1 MSPASAAGPSSAA
14 ASGRSQTVDEMLA
27 GSDRRE
33 VRRLPVLVRQA
44 FALVWKAAPRQLLL
58 SAKLQIVAGL
68 SLAAQLLVMRRVLVR
83 ITATEGL
90 PDLRAMTP
98 ELVIFGSL
106 VVVVGVA
113 AVAHREQQR
122 ILAEYVGSYTTQ
134 QVMEISTSVELIE
147 FDRPAF
153 YDRLERAR
161 INASVR
167 PLQIAQG
174 VLGLIGSATA
184 VVAVGAALL
193 TVEPLVAVVVGI
205 GALPSVFLNRLS
217 SRAFHKF
224 SVEQVPGDRRRMY
237 LYQTLSQKVEAQ
249 EIRAFGSG
257 DHLRSEYRRLY
268 EGRIAATRALA
279 RRRLLYGTGST
290 LVAACVTVGALI
302 MIVSFIRSGRI
313 GLGDAA
319 VAVGALFILAGRL
332 RGLIGSTG
340 TLYEGSL
347 FLQDFTDFLTIGRA
361 LSRGKEFGGPAPTFE
376 RLELDGVSFTYP
388 SRNEPSLRDVS
399 LSIRDGEVIALVGE
413 NGSGKTTLTKILAGL
428 YQPSR
433 GTMYLDGHDAAT
445 LDPAALR
452 AQVTVIFQDFSRY
465 FLTAHENIAIS
476 RISDVDDEVGV
487 RRAAALAGADAFL
500 STLPAGY
507 RTLLGPSFFGGS
519 DLSLGQWQRV
529 ALARAYFRDAPMLIL
544 DEPTASLDPR
554 GEYEVFQQVRALA
567 EGHTVVL
574 VSHRFS
580 SVRAADRILVLDDG
594 RLIEEGSHEELL
606 ERGGLYHELFT
617 MQAKGYE
624 ATAT

>member
-1 MSPASAAGPSSAA
+1 MSPASPAGPSSAA
-14 ASGRSQTVDEMLA
+14 ASGRSQTIDEILA

-58 SAKLQIVAGL
+58 SASLQIVAGL

-90 PDLRAMTP
+90 PDLAAMTP
-98 ELVIFGSL
+98 ELVIFGAL

-113 AVAHREQQR
+113 AVAQREQQG

-174 VLGLIGSATA
+174 ILGLVGSATA

-193 TVEPLVAVVVGI
+193 TLEPLVAVVVGI
-205 GALPSVFLNRLS
+205 GALPSVYLNRLS
-217 SRAFHKF
+217 SRAFHEF

-237 LYQTLSQKVEAQ
+237 LYKTLSQKVEAQ

-268 EGRIAATRALA
+268 ERRIAATRALA
-279 RRRLLYGTGST
+279 RRRLLYGTGSA
-290 LVAACVTVGALI
+290 LVAASVTTGALI
-302 MIVSFIRSGRI
+302 MLVFFIRSGRI

-340 TLYEGSL
+340 SLYEGSL

-361 LSRGKEFGGPAPTFE
+361 LSRGREPGGAVPTFE
-376 RLELDGVSFTYP
+376 RLELTGVSFTYP

-428 YQPSR
+428 YQPSK
-433 GTMYLDGHDAAT
+433 GTMYWDGRDAAT

-452 AQVTVIFQDFSRY
+452 AQVTVIFQDYSRY

-476 RISDVDDEVGV
+476 RISDVSDEDGV
-487 RRAAALAGADAFL
+487 RRAAAQAGADAFL
-500 STLPAGY
+500 SALPAGY

-580 SVRAADRILVLDDG
+580 SVRAADRILVLDGG
-594 RLIEEGSHEELL
+594 RFVEEGSHEELL
-606 ERGGLYHELFT
+606 ELGGLYHELFT

-624 ATAT
+624 ARTT